1 MKKQLPLIIALTILI
16 SVFMTTFMMN
26 GCNKKDTAE
35 TVTETVSQQFD
46 DTPSAIEKDMA
57 IYTDIIANLP
67 AGSAYAFADMAEDQD
82 ALLVAE
88 QTISFEG
95 RLEASK
101 AKVYAQDKDGNVKEM
116 GTVESSTT
124 SMPLMAFEHAV
135 YFGSHSTMSK
145 ATINTEESRMDVETA
160 KTNNDETD
168 VANKAYNVLFE
179 EYGRGTVIEFT
190 ELQ

>member
-1 MKKQLPLIIALTILI
+1 MKKQLPFLIALTILI
-16 SVFMTTFMMN
+16 SVLMTSFMMN
-26 GCNKKDTAE
+26 GCNKKDAAE
-35 TVTETVSQQFD
+35 TVTEAVSQQVET
-46 DTPSAIEKDMA
+46 TPSAVEKDMA
-57 IYTDIIANLP
+57 IYTDIIASLP
-67 AGSAYAFADMAEDQD
+67 SGSAYAFADMAEDQD

-95 RLEASK
+95 KLEASK

-116 GTVESSTT
+116 GSVESSTT

-145 ATINTEESRMDVETA
+145 ATINTKESKMEVETA

>member
-1 MKKQLPLIIALTILI
+1 MKKQLPFLIALTILI
-16 SVFMTTFMMN
+16 SVLMTTFMMN
-26 GCNKKDTAE
+26 GCNKKDAAE
-35 TVTETVSQQFD
+35 TVKEAVSQQVET
-46 DTPSAIEKDMA
+46 TPSAVEKDMA
-57 IYTDIIANLP
+57 IYTDVIANLP
-67 AGSAYAFADMAEDQD
+67 DGAAYAFADMAEDQD

-95 RLEASK
+95 KLEASK
-101 AKVYAQDKDGNVKEM
+101 AKVYAQDKDGKVKEM
-116 GTVESSTT
+116 GTVESTTT

-145 ATINTEESRMDVETA
+145 ATINTKESKMEVETA